1 MPVIQKSLKYTTET
15 TPSAIQK
22 SLDYRIKR
30 VVVKIDSVD
39 KSDIINFNSLE
50 VRENLY
56 SEANECYFVCEKY
69 GSRSYVP
76 AGGQEIGVWD
86 RGIKIFGGKIIN
98 VKTTI
103 RGKTLVYE
111 VECKDWVDTLD
122 GELATETYENMTVN
136 AIIADLKANYAT
148 AFDITNVACTTV
160 IEKIDF
166 AAMPVS
172 KCLDKLAK
180 LTGYRWYVDSE
191 KKIYFFVDGTLQSL
205 FDLTDT
211 NGNFISQS
219 LKIEEDFSQIKNRVN
234 VQGGSVA
241 NVQVSDA
248 TSIASYG
255 EHEII
260 ERDDALT
267 STDEATQK
275 ANAILTAYKDPIK
288 KGSFE
293 TYRAGLRTGQE
304 ININSTLRSVNQNFI
319 IKSILFSMRTP
330 NDFDYDVEIMTQPDK
345 SLMEFIQNQ
354 AMQPA
359 PTPALGNTQF
369 STNIKFSITN
379 YHEISWA
386 AGTIIMSDGKEYSIV
401 AGNQAFSGTNIIYF
415 KPTTSETVL
424 QFSATL
430 ANGMGSDRMAIGYCI
445 ENSNVALGAQMIPVG
460 YHGGIRAWGGEN
472 IVARTVVADQI
483 GLNCLVSNLVTTG
496 EFITL
501 TAQIKNAIIQDAH
514 ITGVISVGHTAAKCT
529 DPNADQT
536 SANPQAVSWLTD
548 AGAMAYEDL
557 VESAKLGTTVISG
570 GYILASLLTATNI
583 VAGTMNA
590 ARINGGDIN
599 GVTITGVTITGGTVR
614 TNLATYPY
622 VVMNSSGLTVHGQYM
637 TFKGS
642 TGIGY
647 GQVYGSST
655 YGLMVSSLSG
665 YNTYINGAN
674 HLNLNAGG
682 SYLYLK
688 QGDNAKIRISST
700 EIRPYVNIIPTTS
713 TLSLGSSSYK
723 WNTLYMNAGASI
735 YWSGTS
741 FYIRHIVST
750 PHAAFEINNNL
761 MPPSDGV
768 YNLGFSDRRFYDVRS
783 VYINGSD
790 YGFENDWWITE
801 SYKLDIKEKGLA
813 ILNKANKLVA
823 FIGEKGFYSKKHIDI
838 SKLKYTLRTPKERE
852 KITS

>member
-1 MPVIQKSLKYTTET
+1 MSI
-15 TPSAIQK
+15 
-22 SLDYRIKR
+22 
-30 VVVKIDSVD
+30 VVKDGGVD
-39 KSDIINFNSLE
+39 KTNLVNFQLLSIQN
-50 VRENLY
+50 NLF
-56 SEANECYFVCEKY
+56 SAADVCFFEYEKY
-69 GSRSYVP
+69 GDRTYVP
-76 AGGQEIGVWD
+76 AGGNEIGIWD
-86 RGIKIFGGKIIN
+86 GATKIFGGVITKVN
-98 VKTTI
+98 KSI
-103 RGKTLVYE
+103 RKKRLLYE

-122 GELATETYENMTVN
+122 GELVTETYENMTVN
-136 AIIADLKANYAT
+136 AIIADIKASYAT

-180 LTGYRWYVDSE
+180 ITGYRWYVDPD
-191 KKIYFFVDGTLQSL
+191 KYIYFFVDGTSQSPY
-205 FDLTDT
+205 DLVDD
-211 NGNFISQS
+211 NGNFITQS
-219 LKIEEDFSQIKNRVN
+219 LTIQEDFSQIKNRVN

-241 NVQVSDA
+241 NVQVSNA
-248 TSIASYG
+248 TSIAAYG
-255 EHEII
+255 EHEVI
-260 ERDDALT
+260 ERDDTLT

-288 KGSFE
+288 SGKFD
-293 TYRAGLRTGQE
+293 TYIAGLKAGQE

-319 IKSILFSMRTP
+319 IQSVLFSAWTP
-330 NDFDYDVEIMTQPDK
+330 TDFEYSVEVMTQPDR
-345 SLMEFIQNQ
+345 SLMEFLQNQ

-359 PTPALGNTQF
+359 PTPDLGNSQF

-386 AGTIIMSDGKEYSIV
+386 AGTIIMSDGKEYSIA

-483 GLNCLVSNLVTTG
+483 GLNCLVSNLVTTS

-501 TAQIKNAIIQDAH
+501 AAQIKNAIIQDAH

-536 SANPQAVSWLTD
+536 SANPQAVSWLSD
-548 AGAMAYEDL
+548 AGAMAYENL
-557 VESAKLGTTVISG
+557 VEKAKLGTTVISG

-583 VAGTMNA
+583 VAGTMSA

-599 GVTITGVTITGGTVR
+599 GVTITGVTVTGGTVR
-614 TNLATYPY
+614 TNSATYPY
-622 VVMNSSGLTVHGQYM
+622 AVLNSSGLTIHGQYC
-637 TFKGS
+637 TFRNT
-642 TGIGY
+642 TGTGY
-647 GQVYGSST
+647 GQIYASAT
-655 YGLMVSSLSG
+655 YGFMISSLSG

-674 HLNLNAGG
+674 YLNLNAGG

-688 QGDNAKIRISST
+688 QGDNTKIRISST
-700 EIRPYVNIIPTTS
+700 EIRPYVSIIPTTS

-741 FYIRHIVST
+741 YYLKHDGTQFKINDDLQ
-750 PHAAFEINNNL
+750 PHADGSKRLGYTNMAWYAVHSDNYLGCNLPASNLGIGIFKKIKNPKFKDGKAKGYHAGKRHYFEIDEFPDEMKMKDKDSGNKDIELTRTLGVTVSALRELIEEVDNLKKQINLLNN
-761 MPPSDGV
+761 
-768 YNLGFSDRRFYDVRS
+768 
-783 VYINGSD
+783 
-790 YGFENDWWITE
+790 
-801 SYKLDIKEKGLA
+801 
-813 ILNKANKLVA
+813 
-823 FIGEKGFYSKKHIDI
+823 
-838 SKLKYTLRTPKERE
+838 
-852 KITS
+852 